1 MNPEETS
8 DIIRKKLA
16 DLQELKKEGFNF
28 PNCFKPIHNSIFLRD
43 LPESQFSSETKLKL
57 AGRVILK
64 RDFGKT
70 CFFHLLDEYG
80 KFQIYGKQDSLEHFE
95 KFRDLNIGDI
105 IGVEGYPFFT
115 KTRERTV
122 FVKRFQLLTKNIYPL
137 PEKWHGLSDVEERF
151 RHRYLDL
158 ISNYENREIFK
169 TRAKIIQ
176 KIRRFLD
183 NRGFLE
189 VETPILTS
197 IKAGANARPFVT
209 RHNALGVDF
218 YLRIALELPLKK
230 LVVGGFERV
239 YELGKNFRN
248 EGIDRKHN
256 PEFTMLEFYQAY
268 ATFEDLMDLTEELLC
283 QIADEV
289 FNKRHFE
296 FEGKTFN
303 LQRPFRRLR
312 MEDAIYEI
320 GGVSRDLSLRDQN
333 DLAIVAREFRVEY
346 VNPLDWGSCVQDL
359 FEALVEGKLI
369 EPTFITHHPVSVS
382 PLARRND
389 FDPELT
395 DRFELYIAGLE
406 VANAFSELNDSEDQ
420 LERFVAQL
428 QLKSKEGEEA
438 QELDEDFIKA
448 LRVGMPPTAG
458 EGIGIDRLVMLLTGK
473 NSIREVV
480 LFPQLRPEER

>member
-1 MNPEETS
+1 MNREETT
-8 DIIRKKLA
+8 DIIKKKLA

-28 PNCFKPIHNSIFLRD
+28 PNNFKPKHNSIFLRD
-43 LPESQFSSETKLKL
+43 LPESQFLSETKLKL

-70 CFFHLLDEYG
+70 CFFHLLDEFG
-80 KFQIYGKQDSLEHFE
+80 KIQIYGKQDSLENFE
-95 KFRDLNIGDI
+95 RFRDLNVGDI

-115 KTRERTV
+115 KTRERTI
-122 FVKRFQLLTKNIYPL
+122 FVEKFQLLTKNIYPL

-169 TRAKIIQ
+169 TRAKIIK
-176 KIRRFLD
+176 KIRQFLD
-183 NRGFLE
+183 DRGFLE

-197 IKAGANARPFVT
+197 IKAGANARPFIT
-209 RHNALGVDF
+209 KHNALGVDF

-283 QIADEV
+283 QVADEV
-289 FNKRHFE
+289 FNRRTFE

-303 LQRPFRRLR
+303 LQKPFRRLR
-312 MEDAIYEI
+312 MEEAIYEI
-320 GGVSRDLSLRDQN
+320 GGVPRDLNLRDQN
-333 DLAIVAREFRVEY
+333 DLARLAKEFGVEY
-346 VNPLDWGSCVQDL
+346 VNPSDWGCCVQDL
-359 FEALVEGKLI
+359 FEALVEDKLV
-369 EPTFITHHPVSVS
+369 EPTFITHHPLSVS

-389 FDPELT
+389 LDPELT

-420 LERFVAQL
+420 LERFLAQL

-458 EGIGIDRLVMLLTGK
+458 EGIGIDRLVMILTGK

>member
-1 MNPEETS
+1 
-8 DIIRKKLA
+8 
-16 DLQELKKEGFNF
+16 
-28 PNCFKPIHNSIFLRD
+28 
-43 LPESQFSSETKLKL
+43 
-57 AGRVILK
+57 
-64 RDFGKT
+64 
-70 CFFHLLDEYG
+70 
-80 KFQIYGKQDSLEHFE
+80 
-95 KFRDLNIGDI
+95 
-105 IGVEGYPFFT
+105 
-115 KTRERTV
+115 
-122 FVKRFQLLTKNIYPL
+122 
-137 PEKWHGLSDVEERF
+137 
-151 RHRYLDL
+151 
-158 ISNYENREIFK
+158 
-169 TRAKIIQ
+169 
-176 KIRRFLD
+176 
-183 NRGFLE
+183 
-189 VETPILTS
+189 
-197 IKAGANARPFVT
+197 
-209 RHNALGVDF
+209 
-218 YLRIALELPLKK
+218 
-230 LVVGGFERV
+230 VVGGFERV

-283 QIADEV
+283 QIGDEV
-289 FNKRHFE
+289 FNKRDFE
-296 FEGKTFN
+296 FEGKTFS

-320 GGVSRDLSLRDQN
+320 GGVSRDLSLRDPN
-333 DLAIVAREFRVEY
+333 DLAILAREFGVEY
-346 VNPLDWGSCVQDL
+346 LNPLNWGSCVLDL
-359 FEALVEGKLI
+359 FEALVESKLI
-369 EPTFITHHPVSVS
+369 EPTFITHHPLSVS

>member
-1 MNPEETS
+1 MNREETT
-8 DIIRKKLA
+8 DIIKKKLA

-28 PNCFKPIHNSIFLRD
+28 PNNFKPKHNSIFLRD
-43 LPESQFSSETKLKL
+43 LPESQFLSETKLKL

-70 CFFHLLDEYG
+70 CFFHLLDEFG
-80 KFQIYGKQDSLEHFE
+80 KIQIYGKQDSLENFE
-95 KFRDLNIGDI
+95 RFRDLNVGDI

-115 KTRERTV
+115 KTRERTI
-122 FVKRFQLLTKNIYPL
+122 FVEKFQLLTKNIYPL

-169 TRAKIIQ
+169 TRAKIIK
-176 KIRRFLD
+176 KIRQFLD
-183 NRGFLE
+183 DRGFLE

-197 IKAGANARPFVT
+197 IKAGANARPFIT
-209 RHNALGVDF
+209 KHNALGVDF

-283 QIADEV
+283 QVADEV
-289 FNKRHFE
+289 FNRRTFE

-303 LQRPFRRLR
+303 LQKPFRRLR
-312 MEDAIYEI
+312 MEEAIYEI
-320 GGVSRDLSLRDQN
+320 GGVPRDLNLRDQN
-333 DLAIVAREFRVEY
+333 DLARLVKEFGVEY
-346 VNPLDWGSCVQDL
+346 VNPSDWGCCVQDL
-359 FEALVEGKLI
+359 FEALVEDKLV
-369 EPTFITHHPVSVS
+369 EPTFITHHPLSVS

-389 FDPELT
+389 LDPELT

-420 LERFVAQL
+420 LERFLAQL

-458 EGIGIDRLVMLLTGK
+458 EGIGIDRLVMILTGK

>member
-1 MNPEETS
+1 MNREETT
-8 DIIRKKLA
+8 DIIKKKLA

-28 PNCFKPIHNSIFLRD
+28 PNNFKPKHNSIFLRD
-43 LPESQFSSETKLKL
+43 LPESQFLSETKLKL

-70 CFFHLLDEYG
+70 CFFHLLDEFG
-80 KFQIYGKQDSLEHFE
+80 KIQIYGKQDSLEHFE
-95 KFRDLNIGDI
+95 RFRDLNVGDI

-115 KTRERTV
+115 KTRERTI
-122 FVKRFQLLTKNIYPL
+122 FVEKFQLLTKNIYPL

-169 TRAKIIQ
+169 TRAKIIK
-176 KIRRFLD
+176 KIRQFLD
-183 NRGFLE
+183 DRGFLE

-197 IKAGANARPFVT
+197 IKAGANARPFIT
-209 RHNALGVDF
+209 KHNALGVDF

-283 QIADEV
+283 QVADEV
-289 FNKRHFE
+289 FNRRTFE

-303 LQRPFRRLR
+303 LQKPFRRLR
-312 MEDAIYEI
+312 MEEAIYEI
-320 GGVSRDLSLRDQN
+320 GGVPRDLNLRDQN
-333 DLAIVAREFRVEY
+333 DLARLVKEFGVEY
-346 VNPLDWGSCVQDL
+346 VNPSDWGCCVQDL
-359 FEALVEGKLI
+359 FEALVEDKLV
-369 EPTFITHHPVSVS
+369 EPTFITHHPLSVS

-389 FDPELT
+389 LDPELT

-420 LERFVAQL
+420 LERFLAQL

-458 EGIGIDRLVMLLTGK
+458 EGIGIDRLVMILTGK